1 MAPTQ
6 GPRAPLEFGGPLGA
20 AALLLLLP
28 ATMFH
33 LLLAAR
39 SGPARLLGPP
49 AYLPG
54 LEALWSPRALLLWLA
69 WLGLQAAL
77 YLLPA
82 RKVAEG
88 QELKDESRL
97 RYPINGFQAL
107 VLTALLVGLGMSAG
121 LPLGALPEMLLP
133 LAFVAT
139 LTAFIFSLF
148 LYMKAQVAPVSALAP
163 GGNSEL
169 NPRICFFDFKYF
181 CELRPGLIGWVLINM
196 ALLMKEAELRGSP

>member
-97 RYPINGFQAL
+97 RYPINGNPIYDFF
-107 VLTALLVGLGMSAG
+107 LGR
-121 LPLGALPEMLLP
+121 
-133 LAFVAT
+133 
-139 LTAFIFSLF
+139 
-148 LYMKAQVAPVSALAP
+148 
-163 GGNSEL
+163 EL
-169 NPRICFFDFKYF
+169 NP
-181 CELRPGLIGWVLINM
+181 
-196 ALLMKEAELRGSP
+196 